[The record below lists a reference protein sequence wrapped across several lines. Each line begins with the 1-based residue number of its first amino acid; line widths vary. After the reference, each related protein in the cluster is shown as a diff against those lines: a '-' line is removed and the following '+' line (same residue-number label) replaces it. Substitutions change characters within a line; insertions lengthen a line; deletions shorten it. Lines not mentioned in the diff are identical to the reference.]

1 MINPKKGAIAPL
13 VDAPMPEADKK
24 NIRIALTYCRDRIE
38 IPSRGAIDYHDVA
51 RQIAALPDAENL
63 RYMVAWVIGYESHD
77 PDIMTRPMSAEDYA
91 GLDARR
97 AQQQQ

>member
-1 MINPKKGAIAPL
+1 MIKPEKEAVAPL
-13 VDAPMPEADKK
+13 EDAPMLEADKK

-38 IPSRGAIDYHDVA
+38 IPARGAIDYHDVA
-51 RQIAALPDAENL
+51 RQIAALPDAEDL
-63 RYMVAWVIGYESHD
+63 SYMVAWVIGYESHD

-91 GLDARR
+91 SLDARK